1 MKTISAVDLEQVT
14 GGKGSPSA
22 NVANTS
28 GGGDSNE
35 QIMSALNGIQSSLK
49 DLGKNNNGGLF
60 GGNNGLMFM
69 TMALAL
75 SRRNDSVVY
84 YNGGCNRGRASF
96 SWRASW

>member
-1 MKTISAVDLEQVT
+1 MKTISAVELEQVT

-22 NVANTS
+22 SIANTS
-28 GGGDSNE
+28 GGGGDND
-35 QIMSALNGIQSSLK
+35 QILSTLQNIQSSLK
-49 DLGKNNNGGLF
+49 DLGNKNNGGLF

-75 SRRNDSVVY
+75 SRRNDVVVQ
-84 YNGGCNRGRASF
+84 GGSCCRGRTSF